1 MKEVLPFFCGRD
13 CGGDACPLLVEKE
26 DGRVVRVR
34 QNPLAGPFIR
44 GCAKGYAV
52 PQFHYSPQRI
62 KTPLMRVGERGSGIF
77 REASWAEALELVAR
91 KLSETVSGHGAS
103 SILNLSSAGCT
114 GALHGTHALSAR
126 FLGLLGDYTAL
137 SGNYSCAAA
146 MYALERVFGADFPY
160 SGFDPATIE
169 DSKLVILLGANIF
182 EARLGA
188 ELPSMLL
195 KIAKKGTPIVYIDP
209 RRTKTAQALGAHWIP
224 IRPGTDLALL
234 YAVLNY
240 WKENKLLEENAV
252 IARSVGFESLIEHV
266 RGASDGIPKT
276 PEWAQSITGIP
287 KREIEILAEQWMH
300 TKPTMLI
307 PGYSIQRTEYGEE
320 TMRLCVAL
328 QLASRNLGVCGG
340 SSGSLNN
347 RLPAPR
353 IKTLSPS
360 RKNVGPKIPI
370 VRWPDAVLCG
380 EPEYPSTIRFI
391 YSVGG
396 NLLNQGADA
405 QKSIAAFCK
414 TDFIVCHEMFMTP
427 TARFSDVVLPVASP
441 LQKEDIGIPWAGNY
455 LLYKPKILPYT
466 GMERSD
472 YDIFCDL
479 ASKLGLENLFSEGR
493 TESEWVDYFIANS
506 CIADGQEFKRTGIF
520 TSSTE
525 GNTRISDFSQ
535 DPQKF
540 PLATASGKLELG
552 GQHHSAFTSNE
563 GSQLL
568 LITPKVASRVHSQC
582 GDYPHSC
589 HTNTLIINPAT
600 AKSLGLFDGEL
611 AVVHS
616 LTGEMCIPV
625 KFDASIRE
633 GVVSASEGTWLFAS
647 EFSLAPRTSMVDG
660 VHTTPNPEPEV
671 ATVSGSMVKEVF
683 NSGSANLLT
692 ATDGT
697 AESHACIM
705 EGIPVT
711 IAKFQPSSN

>member
-26 DGRVVRVR
+26 DGRVTRVR

-52 PQFHYSPQRI
+52 PHFHYSPQRL
-62 KTPLMRVGERGSGIF
+62 KSPLIRVGERGSGVF
-77 REASWAEALELVAR
+77 REASWQEALELVAR
-91 KLSETVSGHGAS
+91 KLSETVGTYGACA
-103 SILNLSSAGCT
+103 ILNLSSAGCT
-114 GALHGTHALSAR
+114 GALHGTQALSAR
-126 FLGLLGDYTAL
+126 FLSLLGDYTAL

-146 MYALERVFGADFPY
+146 MYALERVFGVDFQY

-169 DSKLVILLGANIF
+169 NSNLVILLGANVF

-188 ELPSMLL
+188 ELPAMLL
-195 KIAKKGTPIVYIDP
+195 RAAKKGTPIVCIDP
-209 RRTKTAQALGAHWIP
+209 RRTKTAQALGANWIP

-234 YAVLNY
+234 YSVLNY
-240 WKENKLLEENAV
+240 WQENKLLAEDA
-252 IARSVGFESLIEHV
+252 ITARSVGFESLMAHV
-266 RGASDGIPKT
+266 LGVSDGIPKT
-276 PEWAQSITGIP
+276 PEWAQFITGIP
-287 KREIEILAEQWMH
+287 KQEIEILAEQWMH

-328 QLASRNLGVCGG
+328 QLASGNLGVCGG

-353 IKTLSPS
+353 IKTLSPG
-360 RKNVGPKIPI
+360 RKNTGPKIPI
-370 VRWPDAVLCG
+370 VRWPDAVLRG

-391 YSVGG
+391 YSAGG

-405 QKSIAAFCK
+405 QKSIAAFSK
-414 TDFIVCHEMFMTP
+414 VDFIVCHEMFMTP
-427 TARFSDVVLPVASP
+427 TARFSDVILPVASP

-455 LLYKPKILPYT
+455 LLYKSKILPYT

-479 ASKLGLENLFSEGR
+479 ASKLGLENLFTEGR

-506 CIADGQEFKRTGIF
+506 CIADSQEFKRTGIF
-520 TSSTE
+520 KSSPQA
-525 GNTRISDFSQ
+525 NTRISDFSE
-535 DPQKF
+535 DPQKS
-540 PLATASGKLELG
+540 PLATASGKFELEG
-552 GQHHSAFTSNE
+552 PHHSAFTSNE
-563 GSQLL
+563 VNQLL
-568 LITPKVASRVHSQC
+568 LITPKVAFRVHSQG

-600 AKSLGLFDGEL
+600 AKSYGLFDGEL
-611 AVVHS
+611 AIVRS
-616 LTGEMCIPV
+616 STGEMCIPV

-633 GVVSASEGTWLFAS
+633 GVVSAAEGTWLFAS
-647 EFSLAPRTSMVDG
+647 EFSLPQRTLRAEEATSTGLMV
-660 VHTTPNPEPEV
+660 EEI
-671 ATVSGSMVKEVF
+671 F

-697 AESHACIM
+697 TESHACIM

-711 IAKFQPSSN
+711 IAKFQPQSN